1 MQAVEMRAETRLG
14 RLTGVE
20 VKGYR
25 SIRAIRFP
33 IMPLTVLVGQNGV
46 GKTNLYRSLFL
57 IQAAAKGTL
66 TREIAEEG
74 GVESVLW
81 AGVRRQK
88 TPARLVL
95 AADLSPFTYRVEI
108 GLPAISQA
116 ALNIEPGIKEEE
128 LLYHEGGTSLMLMHR
143 NGATVTL
150 RDEQGRRLTRQN
162 VLLPSETALSV
173 LTDPVR
179 FSAIEAVRREI
190 LDWRFY
196 HDFRTDAASP
206 LRRPCLAI
214 STPTL
219 AHDGHNLAAVLATV
233 FDIKGDASEIDRA
246 VREAFPGSELRTLSE
261 RGRSSLVMK
270 LPDMPRAFEAHE
282 LSDGTLR
289 YLCLIGAL
297 ASYRLPGFIALNEPE
312 GSLHPSLIAPL
323 AGLIVRAANRSRI
336 WVVTHSEALGAEIQ
350 RLTGVE
356 PLQVIREAGA
366 TWIDGLQ
373 ITGEIQRGEA

>member
-1 MQAVEMRAETRLG
+1 
-14 RLTGVE
+14 
-20 VKGYR
+20 
-25 SIRAIRFP
+25 
-33 IMPLTVLVGQNGV
+33 
-46 GKTNLYRSLFL
+46 
-57 IQAAAKGTL
+57 
-66 TREIAEEG
+66 
-74 GVESVLW
+74 
-81 AGVRRQK
+81 
-88 TPARLVL
+88 
-95 AADLSPFTYRVEI
+95 
-108 GLPAISQA
+108 
-116 ALNIEPGIKEEE
+116 
-128 LLYHEGGTSLMLMHR
+128 MLMHR
-143 NGATVTL
+143 NGASVTL

-219 AHDGHNLAAVLATV
+219 AHDGHDLAATLATV
-233 FDIKGDASEIDRA
+233 FDIKGDSSEIDEA

-261 RGRSSLVMK
+261 RGRSSLAMK

-297 ASYRLPGFIALNEPE
+297 ASYRLPGFVALNEPE

-323 AGLIVRAANRSRI
+323 AGLIARAAARSRI
-336 WVVTHSEALGAEIQ
+336 WVVTHSEALGEEI
-350 RLTGVE
+350 RALTGVA
-356 PLQVIREAGA
+356 PMKVIREGGA
-366 TWIDGLQ
+366 TWIEGLQ
-373 ITGEIQRGEA
+373 LSGEIRREDA

>member
-1 MQAVEMRAETRLG
+1 
-14 RLTGVE
+14 
-20 VKGYR
+20 
-25 SIRAIRFP
+25 
-33 IMPLTVLVGQNGV
+33 
-46 GKTNLYRSLFL
+46 
-57 IQAAAKGTL
+57 
-66 TREIAEEG
+66 
-74 GVESVLW
+74 
-81 AGVRRQK
+81 VRRQK